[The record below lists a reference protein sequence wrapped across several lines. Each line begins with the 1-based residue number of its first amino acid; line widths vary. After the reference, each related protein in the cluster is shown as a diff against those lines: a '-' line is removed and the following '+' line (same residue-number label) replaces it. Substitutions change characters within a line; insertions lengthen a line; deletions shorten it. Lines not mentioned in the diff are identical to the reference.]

1 MIVDLKYHRIYPLR
15 QRGNAPGFT
24 PKQSNEYPMIEAF
37 IQLPVFN
44 PNKHYTMRGLFVGSG
59 ADATRAIA
67 RETANHIPQSMKAL

>member
-1 MIVDLKYHRIYPLR
+1 
-15 QRGNAPGFT
+15 
-24 PKQSNEYPMIEAF
+24 MIEAF

-44 PNKHYTMRGLFVGSG
+44 PNKHYTMRGLFVGSD

>member
-1 MIVDLKYHRIYPLR
+1 ME
-15 QRGNAPGFT
+15 T
-24 PKQSNEYPMIEAF
+24 NEYPMIEAF

-67 RETANHIPQSMKAL
+67 RETADHIPQSMKAL